1 MSAYVASRLSR
12 PGPKRMLALDG
23 GGARGIVSIGFLEA
37 VEDLLRKRH
46 GRNDYV
52 ISDYFDMIGG
62 TSVGSIVAT
71 MLALGWP
78 MQKVREEFWRI
89 CPEIFSQRVGRGYIW
104 PRFSVKALRRNL
116 ERELGEMRLDSDKLK
131 TGLAIVSKRLDT
143 GSAWVMYNNAHSEYW
158 PTRINPVSGKKTVGN
173 SEYRLADIIQASTA
187 APTYFR
193 PHWIQ
198 IEAPSEGS
206 EGQRGLFVDG
216 GLSPYNNPSL
226 LMFMMAGI
234 SGYRLGGVKD
244 VTGADGKTSQR
255 GVAWEL
261 GANKLL
267 IVSVGT
273 GDYRVKMTSQRMTPA
288 VAFGGQ
294 ALLGT
299 IADNQAT
306 TLKLMQ
312 WLADPKR
319 PWTINGEVDD
329 LRWDNLGKLIGGTQ
343 SLLSFTRYNIKL
355 EEKWLREK
363 LKVDYFSDARLAS
376 LRRLDNPTEMHTY
389 LSLSRAA
396 AAYQVTD
403 DDFPEE
409 FNT

>member
-1 MSAYVASRLSR
+1 MSAFVASRLSR
-12 PGPKRMLALDG
+12 QAPKRMLALDG
-23 GGARGIVSIGFLEA
+23 GGARGMITVGFLEA
-37 VEDLLRKRH
+37 VETLLRRRYKRD
-46 GRNDYV
+46 DYV
-52 ISDYFDMIGG
+52 LSDYFDMIGG
-62 TSVGSIVAT
+62 TSVGSILAT

-78 MQKVREEFWRI
+78 MQKVREEFWKI
-89 CPEIFSQRVGRGYIW
+89 CPEIFSQRVGRGLIL
-104 PRFSVKALRRNL
+104 PRFSVRALRRNL
-116 ERELGEMRLDSDKLK
+116 KNALGDMRLDSDALK

-158 PTRINPVSGKKTVGN
+158 ATRINAATGKKTVGN
-173 SEYRLADIIQASTA
+173 CEYRIADIIQASTA

-206 EGQRGLFVDG
+206 AGQKGLFVDG

-234 SGYRLGGVKD
+234 SGYRLGGVKE
-244 VTGADGKTSQR
+244 VTGDDGKTSKR
-255 GVAWEL
+255 GVPWEL
-261 GANKLL
+261 GAQKLL

-273 GDYRVKMTSQRMTPA
+273 GDYRVKVTSRRMTPA
-288 VAFGGQ
+288 AGFGAQ

-299 IADNQAT
+299 MADNQAT

-329 LRWDNLGKLIGGTQ
+329 LRWDNLGKLIGGSQ
-343 SLLSFTRYNIKL
+343 ALLSFTRYNIKL

-363 LKVDYFSDARLAS
+363 LNVTHFSDKRLARL
-376 LRRLDNPTEMHTY
+376 RELDNPNELHTY

-396 AAYQVTD
+396 ATFQVTD
-403 DDFPEE
+403 DDFPAE
-409 FNT
+409 FDI